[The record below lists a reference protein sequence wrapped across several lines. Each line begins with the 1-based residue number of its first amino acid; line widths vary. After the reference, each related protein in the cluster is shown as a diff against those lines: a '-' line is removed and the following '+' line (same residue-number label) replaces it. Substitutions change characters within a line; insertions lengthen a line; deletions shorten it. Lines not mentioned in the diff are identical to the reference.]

1 MKQDERFPQTTF
13 GELPRLVISLP
24 IASIEVLDGQHVCC
38 GEDAGCLEVH
48 REVEK
53 AGQNA
58 LTRVCDPVV
67 VCWYAEELC

>member
-1 MKQDERFPQTTF
+1 
-13 GELPRLVISLP
+13 
-24 IASIEVLDGQHVCC
+24 
-38 GEDAGCLEVH
+38 VH